1 MFVRLPRVLL
11 LAFTVIALC
20 ALVTGYAFGLGG
32 ALSTLLF
39 LGILF
44 VGVLIR
50 VSEPLLRLL
59 RP

>member
-1 MFVRLPRVLL
+1 VQL
-11 LAFTVIALC
+11 LAFTVFALC
-20 ALVTGYAFGLGG
+20 ALVAGYAFGLGG

-39 LGILF
+39 LAILF
-44 VGVLIR
+44 VGILIR